1 MQILLQMTVADS
13 GIDVDVDVVVVAAA
27 AAEANAVVV
36 EEVQVVEH

>member
-1 MQILLQMTVADS
+1 MQFLLQMTVADS
-13 GIDVDVDVVVVAAA
+13 GIDVVVVVVVAA